1 MSRRRFLAIIMSVFM
16 ILSLLPATVFAETSK
31 ALDGQLKIQGLAAAG
46 TVLSADLKGIK
57 TEGVTEDSV
66 SYEWFRKTPEDEKKE
81 QQGEKPELKQLG
93 KEKTYTIVKDD
104 VDSKIVL
111 TITGLEDKGFSG
123 SLTATTATVTETV
136 EAAEQNQT
144 KTELNTEDMGE
155 NESQDANASEET
167 SEETLEIPEAKEEDE
182 AGSESVDGIPAAT
195 EDTETSQPEQ
205 YEQNTEEEP
214 SLNEYQEELYPEE
227 GNESSEEAE
236 NVENTE
242 DTENAADNEQ
252 TSGDAGSSSVDGIPA
267 ATEDGT
273 YGEGDTIPEDTDEK
287 AYQAEAEV
295 GDGSSDV
302 LNFGNVVPG
311 QEDELAQ
318 YITIKNT
325 GTETLNFVGISPEHF
340 AVQDITEPLEAGQ
353 SVQVWIAPRVG
364 TQPGTYD
371 DTITYQTEEGAEA
384 SFKAQMTITE
394 EAPEDTPT
402 PEPTQI
408 PEDTPTPEPTQVPE
422 DTPTPEPT
430 QVPEDTPTPEPTQVP
445 EDTPTP
451 EPTQVPLES
460 KVRSDMAE
468 ADFGSVVEGYTE
480 APQAKTAT
488 LTNEGNADAVLSDVF
503 SDQGEIRYF
512 DVSLSS
518 QQISANGG
526 TAAFSVRPKNNLSAG
541 TYTESFTITDTTSG
555 QNIVLTAS
563 VTVDT
568 AKHSLGI
575 STDTL
580 DFASAKKGYSGI
592 GGQQVTVTNNG
603 NVTET
608 LIQPTAKYF
617 TVTASS
623 ALTIQPGETAVFTVI
638 PISGLDVNSYQETIK
653 ISSEATET
661 AFDAYFQVLKGTV
674 SLTKI
679 QNPSDISGIAN
690 GTAKDAQKLQLPSV
704 VVIETT
710 GGKAKAKVA
719 WDVQNCSY
727 KVSDTAAQSFTVKGA
742 VTLPD
747 GVDNDN
753 KVELAAYVK
762 VNVEA
767 YTPKKASADDNK
779 ITGIEHNGVY
789 TTQSKISF
797 TAVGAGMDNS
807 SPKKGDI
814 RYIPL
819 NWTVINTNTW
829 DEAPYTACFGLAKS
843 GDYRLKVVFQQ
854 QQYNGE
860 SWKNTDAQD
869 AKQVAFSITKAKVT
883 APGTNVTPTANQK
896 KSVRTNDA
904 TVILPFVIV
913 LLIAVGAI
921 CGIIYYK
928 KKKK

>member
-104 VDSKIVL
+104 MDSKIVL

-123 SLTATTATVTETV
+123 SLTATTATVAETV

-155 NESQDANASEET
+155 NGSQDASA

-214 SLNEYQEELYPEE
+214 SLNEYHEELYPEE

-236 NVENTE
+236 DVENTE

-252 TSGDAGSSSVDGIPA
+252 TSGDAGSSSVEGIPA

-408 PEDTPTPEPTQVPE
+408 PEDTPTPEPTQIPE

-430 QVPEDTPTPEPTQVP
+430 QAPENT
-445 EDTPTP
+445 
-451 EPTQVPLES
+451 PTQVPLES

-623 ALTIQPGETAVFTVI
+623 ALTIQPGETAVFTVT
-638 PISGLDVNSYQETIK
+638 PTSGLDVNSYQETIK

-843 GDYRLKVVFQQ
+843 GDYTLKVVFQQ

-869 AKQVAFSITKAKVT
+869 TKQVAFSIAKAKVT

>member
-31 ALDGQLKIQGLAAAG
+31 ALDGQLKIQGLTAAG

-123 SLTATTATVTETV
+123 SLTATTATVAETV
-136 EAAEQNQT
+136 EAAEQNQA
-144 KTELNTEDMGE
+144 KTELNTEDMWE

-182 AGSESVDGIPAAT
+182 AGSESVEGIPAAT
-195 EDTETSQPEQ
+195 EDTEASQPEQ

-227 GNESSEEAE
+227 SNESSESADD
-236 NVENTE
+236 VENTE

-273 YGEGDTIPEDTDEK
+273 YGEGDSIPEDTDEK

-302 LNFGNVVPG
+302 LKFGNVVPG

-394 EAPEDTPT
+394 ETPEDTPT

-408 PEDTPTPEPTQVPE
+408 PEDTPTPKPTQIPE

-430 QVPEDTPTPEPTQVP
+430 QTPEDTPTPEPTQ
-445 EDTPTP
+445 T
-451 EPTQVPLES
+451 PLES
-460 KVRSDMAE
+460 KVGSDMDE

-518 QQISANGG
+518 QQIAANGG
-526 TAAFSVRPKNNLSAG
+526 TAAFSVRPKNNLTAG
-541 TYTESFTITDTTSG
+541 TYAESFTITDTTSG
-555 QNIVLTAS
+555 QNIVITAS

-575 STDTL
+575 STGTL

-617 TVTASS
+617 TVTAASG
-623 ALTIQPGETAVFTVI
+623 LTIQPGETAVFTVT
-638 PISGLDVNSYQETIK
+638 PASGLGVNSYQETIK

-829 DEAPYTACFGLAKS
+829 DRAPYTACFGLAKS
-843 GDYRLKVVFQQ
+843 GDYTLKVVFQQ

>member
-123 SLTATTATVTETV
+123 SLTATTATVAETV

-155 NESQDANASEET
+155 NGSQDANASEET

-236 NVENTE
+236 DVENTE

-252 TSGDAGSSSVDGIPA
+252 TSGDAGSSSVEGIPA

-408 PEDTPTPEPTQVPE
+408 PEDTPTPEPTQIPE

-430 QVPEDTPTPEPTQVP
+430 QAPENT
-445 EDTPTP
+445 
-451 EPTQVPLES
+451 PTQVPLES

-623 ALTIQPGETAVFTVI
+623 ALTIQPGETAVFTVT
-638 PISGLDVNSYQETIK
+638 PTSGLDVNSYQETIK

-843 GDYRLKVVFQQ
+843 GDYTLKVVFQQ

-869 AKQVAFSITKAKVT
+869 TKQVAFSITKAKVT

>member
-182 AGSESVDGIPAAT
+182 AGSE
-195 EDTETSQPEQ
+195 
-205 YEQNTEEEP
+205 
-214 SLNEYQEELYPEE
+214 
-227 GNESSEEAE
+227 
-236 NVENTE
+236 
-242 DTENAADNEQ
+242 
-252 TSGDAGSSSVDGIPA
+252 SVDGIPA

>member
-123 SLTATTATVTETV
+123 SLTATTATVAETV

-205 YEQNTEEEP
+205 YEQNTE
-214 SLNEYQEELYPEE
+214 
-227 GNESSEEAE
+227 
-236 NVENTE
+236 
-242 DTENAADNEQ
+242 NAADNEQ
-252 TSGDAGSSSVDGIPA
+252 TSGDAGSSSVEGIPA

-273 YGEGDTIPEDTDEK
+273 YGEGDSIPEDTDEK

-311 QEDELAQ
+311 QEDDLAQ

-364 TQPGTYD
+364 TQPGTYE

-384 SFKAQMTITE
+384 SFQAQMTITE
-394 EAPEDTPT
+394 EAPEDTLTPEPTQIPEDTPT

-445 EDTPTP
+445 
-451 EPTQVPLES
+451 LES
-460 KVRSDMAE
+460 KVRSDMVE

-623 ALTIQPGETAVFTVI
+623 ALTIQPGETAVFTVT
-638 PISGLDVNSYQETIK
+638 PTSGLDVNSYQETIK

-753 KVELAAYVK
+753 KVELVAYVK

-767 YTPKKASADDNK
+767 YTPKKASADNNK

-843 GDYRLKVVFQQ
+843 GDYTLKVVFQQ

-869 AKQVAFSITKAKVT
+869 TKQVAFSITKAKVT

>member
-123 SLTATTATVTETV
+123 SLTATTATVAETV
-136 EAAEQNQT
+136 EAAEQNQA
-144 KTELNTEDMGE
+144 KTEPNTEDMGE
-155 NESQDANASEET
+155 NESQDANAAEET
-167 SEETLEIPEAKEEDE
+167 SEETPGIPEAKGEDE
-182 AGSESVDGIPAAT
+182 AGTESVDGIPAAT
-195 EDTETSQPEQ
+195 EDTEASQPEQ

-214 SLNEYQEELYPEE
+214 SLNEYQEELYPDES
-227 GNESSEEAE
+227 NESSEATED
-236 NVENTE
+236 VENTE

-252 TSGDAGSSSVDGIPA
+252 TSGDAGSSSVEGIPA

-287 AYQAEAEV
+287 VYQAEAEV

-394 EAPEDTPT
+394 ETPEDTLTPEPTQVPEDTPT

-408 PEDTPTPEPTQVPE
+408 PEDTPTPEPTQIPE

-430 QVPEDTPTPEPTQVP
+430 QI
-445 EDTPTP
+445 
-451 EPTQVPLES
+451 PLES
-460 KVRSDMAE
+460 KVSSDMDE

-518 QQISANGG
+518 QQIAANGG
-526 TAAFSVRPKNNLSAG
+526 TATFSVRPKNNLTAG

-555 QNIVLTAS
+555 QNIVITAS

-575 STDTL
+575 STGTL

-617 TVTASS
+617 TVTAASG
-623 ALTIQPGETAVFTVI
+623 LTIQPGETAVFTVT
-638 PISGLDVNSYQETIK
+638 PASGLDVNSYQETIK

-710 GGKAKAKVA
+710 GGKAKAKVT

-727 KVSDTAAQSFTVKGA
+727 KVADTAAQSFTVKGA

-767 YTPKKASADDNK
+767 YAPKKASADDNK

-829 DEAPYTACFGLAKS
+829 DRAPYTACFGLAKS
-843 GDYRLKVVFQQ
+843 GDYTLKVVFQQ

-869 AKQVAFSITKAKVT
+869 TKQVAFSITKAKVT

>member
-16 ILSLLPATVFAETSK
+16 ILSLLPTTVFAETSK

-123 SLTATTATVTETV
+123 SLTATTATVAETV

-167 SEETLEIPEAKEEDE
+167 SEETLEIPEAKEADE

-227 GNESSEEAE
+227 SNESSED
-236 NVENTE
+236 VEN
-242 DTENAADNEQ
+242 TENAADNEQ
-252 TSGDAGSSSVDGIPA
+252 TSGDAGSSSVEGIPA

-273 YGEGDTIPEDTDEK
+273 YGEGDSIPEDTDEK

-364 TQPGTYD
+364 TQPGTYE

-384 SFKAQMTITE
+384 SFQAQMTIIE

-408 PEDTPTPEPTQVPE
+408 PEDTPM
-422 DTPTPEPT
+422 PEPT

-580 DFASAKKGYSGI
+580 DFASAKKGYNGI

-623 ALTIQPGETAVFTVI
+623 ALTIQPGETAVFTVT
-638 PISGLDVNSYQETIK
+638 PTSGLDVNSYQETIK

-767 YTPKKASADDNK
+767 YTPKKASADNNK

-843 GDYRLKVVFQQ
+843 GDYTLKVVFQQ

-869 AKQVAFSITKAKVT
+869 TKQVAFSITKAKVT

>member
-123 SLTATTATVTETV
+123 SLTATTATVAETV

-195 EDTETSQPEQ
+195 EDTETSHPEQ

-227 GNESSEEAE
+227 SNESSED
-236 NVENTE
+236 VEN
-242 DTENAADNEQ
+242 TENAADNEQ
-252 TSGDAGSSSVDGIPA
+252 TSGDAGSSSVEGIPA

-273 YGEGDTIPEDTDEK
+273 YGEGDSIPEDTDEK

-311 QEDELAQ
+311 QEDDLAQ

-364 TQPGTYD
+364 TQPGTYE

-384 SFKAQMTITE
+384 SFQAQMTITE
-394 EAPEDTPT
+394 EAPEDTLTPEPTQIPEDTPT

-430 QVPEDTPTPEPTQVP
+430 QVP
-445 EDTPTP
+445 
-451 EPTQVPLES
+451 LES
-460 KVRSDMAE
+460 KVRSDMVE

-623 ALTIQPGETAVFTVI
+623 ALTIQPGETAVFTVT
-638 PISGLDVNSYQETIK
+638 PTSGLDVNSYQETIK

-753 KVELAAYVK
+753 KVELVAYVK

-767 YTPKKASADDNK
+767 YTPKKASADNNK

-843 GDYRLKVVFQQ
+843 GDYTLKVVFQQ

-869 AKQVAFSITKAKVT
+869 TKQVAFSITKAKVT

>member
-123 SLTATTATVTETV
+123 SLTATTATVAETV

-227 GNESSEEAE
+227 SNESSED
-236 NVENTE
+236 V
-242 DTENAADNEQ
+242 ENAADNEQ
-252 TSGDAGSSSVDGIPA
+252 TSGDAGSSSVEGIPA

-273 YGEGDTIPEDTDEK
+273 YGEGDSIPEDTDEK

-364 TQPGTYD
+364 TQSGTYD

-384 SFKAQMTITE
+384 SFQAQMTITE
-394 EAPEDTPT
+394 EGAENTPTQAPENTPT

-408 PEDTPTPEPTQVPE
+408 
-422 DTPTPEPT
+422 
-430 QVPEDTPTPEPTQVP
+430 PEDTPTPEPTQVP

-526 TAAFSVRPKNNLSAG
+526 IAAFSVRPKNNLSAG

-580 DFASAKKGYSGI
+580 DFASAKKGYNGI

-623 ALTIQPGETAVFTVI
+623 ALTIQPGETAVFTVT
-638 PISGLDVNSYQETIK
+638 PTSGLDVNSYQETIK

-747 GVDNDN
+747 RVDNDN

-767 YTPKKASADDNK
+767 YAPKKASADDNK

-843 GDYRLKVVFQQ
+843 GDYTLKVVFQQ

-869 AKQVAFSITKAKVT
+869 TKQVAFSITKAKVT

>member
-123 SLTATTATVTETV
+123 SLTATTATVAETV

-227 GNESSEEAE
+227 GNESSED
-236 NVENTE
+236 VEN
-242 DTENAADNEQ
+242 TENAADNEQ
-252 TSGDAGSSSVDGIPA
+252 TSGDAGSSSVEGIPA

-408 PEDTPTPEPTQVPE
+408 PE

-843 GDYRLKVVFQQ
+843 GDYTLKVVFQQ

-869 AKQVAFSITKAKVT
+869 TKQVAFSITKAKVT

>member
-123 SLTATTATVTETV
+123 SLMATTATVAETV

-236 NVENTE
+236 DVENTE

-252 TSGDAGSSSVDGIPA
+252 TSGDAGSSSVEGIPA

-273 YGEGDTIPEDTDEK
+273 YGEGDTIPEDADEK

-295 GDGSSDV
+295 GDGSTDV

-364 TQPGTYD
+364 TQSGTYD

-384 SFKAQMTITE
+384 SFQAQMTITE
-394 EAPEDTPT
+394 EGAENTPTQAPENTPT

-408 PEDTPTPEPTQVPE
+408 
-422 DTPTPEPT
+422 
-430 QVPEDTPTPEPTQVP
+430 PEDTPTPEPTQVP

-623 ALTIQPGETAVFTVI
+623 ALTIQPGETAVFTVT
-638 PISGLDVNSYQETIK
+638 PTSGLDVNSYQETIK

-719 WDVQNCSY
+719 WDVQNCFY

-767 YTPKKASADDNK
+767 YAPKKASADDNK

-843 GDYRLKVVFQQ
+843 GDYTLKVVFQQ

-869 AKQVAFSITKAKVT
+869 TKQVAFSITKAKVT

>member
-16 ILSLLPATVFAETSK
+16 ILSLLPTTVFAETSK

-123 SLTATTATVTETV
+123 SLTATTATVAETV

-167 SEETLEIPEAKEEDE
+167 SEETLEIPEAKEADE
-182 AGSESVDGIPAAT
+182 AGSE
-195 EDTETSQPEQ
+195 
-205 YEQNTEEEP
+205 
-214 SLNEYQEELYPEE
+214 
-227 GNESSEEAE
+227 
-236 NVENTE
+236 
-242 DTENAADNEQ
+242 
-252 TSGDAGSSSVDGIPA
+252 SVDGIPA

-273 YGEGDTIPEDTDEK
+273 YGEGDSIPEDTDEK

-364 TQPGTYD
+364 TQPGTYE

-384 SFKAQMTITE
+384 SFQAQMTIIE

-408 PEDTPTPEPTQVPE
+408 PEDTPM
-422 DTPTPEPT
+422 PEPT

-580 DFASAKKGYSGI
+580 DFASAKKGYNGI

-623 ALTIQPGETAVFTVI
+623 ALTIQPGETAVFTVT
-638 PISGLDVNSYQETIK
+638 PTSGLDVNSYQETIK

-767 YTPKKASADDNK
+767 YAPKKASADDNK

-843 GDYRLKVVFQQ
+843 GDYTLKVVFQQ

-869 AKQVAFSITKAKVT
+869 TKQVAFSITKAKVT

>member
-445 EDTPTP
+445 
-451 EPTQVPLES
+451 LES

-512 DVSLSS
+512 DVSLTS

-592 GGQQVTVTNNG
+592 VHSIRKCHCSFHCK
-603 NVTET
+603 T
-608 LIQPTAKYF
+608 LCCCIRN
-617 TVTASS
+617 
-623 ALTIQPGETAVFTVI
+623 LI
-638 PISGLDVNSYQETIK
+638 
-653 ISSEATET
+653 
-661 AFDAYFQVLKGTV
+661 GTV
-674 SLTKI
+674 LNIPGNLRLCLS
-679 QNPSDISGIAN
+679 SSG
-690 GTAKDAQKLQLPSV
+690 Q
-704 VVIETT
+704 
-710 GGKAKAKVA
+710 
-719 WDVQNCSY
+719 
-727 KVSDTAAQSFTVKGA
+727 
-742 VTLPD
+742 
-747 GVDNDN
+747 
-753 KVELAAYVK
+753 
-762 VNVEA
+762 
-767 YTPKKASADDNK
+767 
-779 ITGIEHNGVY
+779 
-789 TTQSKISF
+789 
-797 TAVGAGMDNS
+797 
-807 SPKKGDI
+807 
-814 RYIPL
+814 
-819 NWTVINTNTW
+819 
-829 DEAPYTACFGLAKS
+829 
-843 GDYRLKVVFQQ
+843 
-854 QQYNGE
+854 
-860 SWKNTDAQD
+860 
-869 AKQVAFSITKAKVT
+869 
-883 APGTNVTPTANQK
+883 
-896 KSVRTNDA
+896 
-904 TVILPFVIV
+904 
-913 LLIAVGAI
+913 
-921 CGIIYYK
+921 
-928 KKKK
+928 

>member
-81 QQGEKPELKQLG
+81 QQGEKPELKPLG

-123 SLTATTATVTETV
+123 SLTATTATVAETV
-136 EAAEQNQT
+136 EAAEQNQA
-144 KTELNTEDMGE
+144 KTEPNTEDMGE
-155 NESQDANASEET
+155 NESQDANAAEET
-167 SEETLEIPEAKEEDE
+167 SEETPGIPEAKGEDE
-182 AGSESVDGIPAAT
+182 AGTESVDGIPAAT
-195 EDTETSQPEQ
+195 EDTEASQPEQ

-214 SLNEYQEELYPEE
+214 SLNEYQEELYPDES
-227 GNESSEEAE
+227 NESSEATED
-236 NVENTE
+236 VENTE

-252 TSGDAGSSSVDGIPA
+252 TSGDAGSSSVEGIPA

-287 AYQAEAEV
+287 VYQAEAEV

-394 EAPEDTPT
+394 ETPEDTLTPEPTQVPEGTPMPEPTQVPEDTPT

-408 PEDTPTPEPTQVPE
+408 PEDTPTPEPTQI
-422 DTPTPEPT
+422 
-430 QVPEDTPTPEPTQVP
+430 
-445 EDTPTP
+445 
-451 EPTQVPLES
+451 PLES
-460 KVRSDMAE
+460 KVSSDMDE

-512 DVSLSS
+512 DISLSS
-518 QQISANGG
+518 QQIAANGG
-526 TAAFSVRPKNNLSAG
+526 TAAFSVRPKNNLTAG

-555 QNIVLTAS
+555 QNIVITAS

-575 STDTL
+575 STGTL

-617 TVTASS
+617 TVTAASG
-623 ALTIQPGETAVFTVI
+623 LTIQPGETAVFTVT
-638 PISGLDVNSYQETIK
+638 PASGLDVNSYQETIK

-710 GGKAKAKVA
+710 GGKAKAKVT

-727 KVSDTAAQSFTVKGA
+727 KVSDTAAQSFTVKGS

-767 YTPKKASADDNK
+767 YAPKKASADDNK

-829 DEAPYTACFGLAKS
+829 DRAPYTACFGLAKS
-843 GDYRLKVVFQQ
+843 GDYTLKVVFQQ

>member
-123 SLTATTATVTETV
+123 SLTATTATVAETV
-136 EAAEQNQT
+136 EAAEQNQA
-144 KTELNTEDMGE
+144 KTEPNTEDMGE
-155 NESQDANASEET
+155 NESQDANAAEET
-167 SEETLEIPEAKEEDE
+167 SEETPGIPEAKGEDE

-195 EDTETSQPEQ
+195 EDTEASQPEQ

-227 GNESSEEAE
+227 GNESSEATDD
-236 NVENTE
+236 VENTE
-242 DTENAADNEQ
+242 NSADNEQ
-252 TSGDAGSSSVDGIPA
+252 TSGDAGSSSVEGIPA

-394 EAPEDTPT
+394 ETPEDTLTPEPTQVPEGTPTPEPTQVPEDTPT

-408 PEDTPTPEPTQVPE
+408 PEDTPTPEPTQI
-422 DTPTPEPT
+422 
-430 QVPEDTPTPEPTQVP
+430 
-445 EDTPTP
+445 
-451 EPTQVPLES
+451 PLES
-460 KVRSDMAE
+460 KVSSDMDE

-512 DVSLSS
+512 DISLSS
-518 QQISANGG
+518 QQIAANGG
-526 TAAFSVRPKNNLSAG
+526 TAAFSVRPKNNLTAG

-555 QNIVLTAS
+555 QNIVITAS

-575 STDTL
+575 STGTL

-617 TVTASS
+617 TVTAASG
-623 ALTIQPGETAVFTVI
+623 LTIQPGETAVFTVT
-638 PISGLDVNSYQETIK
+638 PASGLDVNSYQETIK

-767 YTPKKASADDNK
+767 YTPRKASADDNK

-829 DEAPYTACFGLAKS
+829 DRAPYTACFGLAKS
-843 GDYRLKVVFQQ
+843 GDYTLKVVFQQ

-913 LLIAVGAI
+913 LLLAVGAI

>member
-31 ALDGQLKIQGLAAAG
+31 ALDGQLKIQGLTAAG

-123 SLTATTATVTETV
+123 SLTATTATVAETV
-136 EAAEQNQT
+136 EAAEQNQA
-144 KTELNTEDMGE
+144 KTELNTEDMWE

-182 AGSESVDGIPAAT
+182 AGSESVEGIPAAT
-195 EDTETSQPEQ
+195 EDTEASQPEQ

-227 GNESSEEAE
+227 SNESSESADD
-236 NVENTE
+236 VENTE

-273 YGEGDTIPEDTDEK
+273 YGEGDSIPEDTDEK

-302 LNFGNVVPG
+302 LKFGNVVPG

-364 TQPGTYD
+364 TQPGTYE

-394 EAPEDTPT
+394 ETPEDTPT

-408 PEDTPTPEPTQVPE
+408 PEDTPTPKPTQIPE

-430 QVPEDTPTPEPTQVP
+430 QTPEDTPTPEPTQ
-445 EDTPTP
+445 T
-451 EPTQVPLES
+451 PLES
-460 KVRSDMAE
+460 KVGSDMDE

-518 QQISANGG
+518 QQIAANGG
-526 TAAFSVRPKNNLSAG
+526 TAAFSVRPKNNLTAG
-541 TYTESFTITDTTSG
+541 TYAESFTITDTTSG
-555 QNIVLTAS
+555 QNIVITAS

-575 STDTL
+575 STGTL

-617 TVTASS
+617 TVTAASG
-623 ALTIQPGETAVFTVI
+623 LTIQPGETAVFTVT
-638 PISGLDVNSYQETIK
+638 PASGLGVNSYQETIK

-829 DEAPYTACFGLAKS
+829 DRAPYTACFGLAKS
-843 GDYRLKVVFQQ
+843 GDYTLKVVFQQ

>member
-408 PEDTPTPEPTQVPE
+408 
-422 DTPTPEPT
+422 
-430 QVPEDTPTPEPTQVP
+430 P

>member
-123 SLTATTATVTETV
+123 SLMATTATVAETV

-236 NVENTE
+236 DVENTE

-252 TSGDAGSSSVDGIPA
+252 TSGDAGSSSVEGIPA

-273 YGEGDTIPEDTDEK
+273 YGEGDTIPEDADEK
-287 AYQAEAEV
+287 AYQAE
-295 GDGSSDV
+295 
-302 LNFGNVVPG
+302 
-311 QEDELAQ
+311 
-318 YITIKNT
+318 
-325 GTETLNFVGISPEHF
+325 
-340 AVQDITEPLEAGQ
+340 
-353 SVQVWIAPRVG
+353 
-364 TQPGTYD
+364 
-371 DTITYQTEEGAEA
+371 EGAEA
-384 SFKAQMTITE
+384 SFQAQMTITE
-394 EAPEDTPT
+394 EGAENTPTQAPENTPT

-408 PEDTPTPEPTQVPE
+408 PEDTPTPEPTQI
-422 DTPTPEPT
+422 
-430 QVPEDTPTPEPTQVP
+430 P

-623 ALTIQPGETAVFTVI
+623 ALTIQPGETAVFTVT
-638 PISGLDVNSYQETIK
+638 PTSGLDVNSYQETIK

-843 GDYRLKVVFQQ
+843 GDYTLKVVFQQ

-869 AKQVAFSITKAKVT
+869 TKQVAFSITKAKVT

-928 KKKK
+928 KKKKKK

>member
-123 SLTATTATVTETV
+123 NLTATTATVAETV

-227 GNESSEEAE
+227 SNESSED
-236 NVENTE
+236 VEN
-242 DTENAADNEQ
+242 TENAADNEQ

-340 AVQDITEPLEAGQ
+340 AVQDITEPLETGQ

-408 PEDTPTPEPTQVPE
+408 PEDTPTPEPTQI
-422 DTPTPEPT
+422 
-430 QVPEDTPTPEPTQVP
+430 PEDTPTPEPTQVP

-603 NVTET
+603 NVTEM

-623 ALTIQPGETAVFTVI
+623 ALTIQPGETAVFTVT
-638 PISGLDVNSYQETIK
+638 PTSGLDVNSYQETIK

-767 YTPKKASADDNK
+767 YAPKKASADDNK

-843 GDYRLKVVFQQ
+843 GDYTLKVVFQQ

-869 AKQVAFSITKAKVT
+869 TKQVAFSITKAKVT

>member
-1 MSRRRFLAIIMSVFM
+1 MSRRRFLAIIMSVLM

-123 SLTATTATVTETV
+123 SLTATTATVAETV
-136 EAAEQNQT
+136 EAAEQNQA
-144 KTELNTEDMGE
+144 KTELNTEDMWE

-182 AGSESVDGIPAAT
+182 AGSESVEGIPAAT
-195 EDTETSQPEQ
+195 EDTEASQPEQ

-214 SLNEYQEELYPEE
+214 SLNEYQEEPYPEE
-227 GNESSEEAE
+227 GNESSEATDD
-236 NVENTE
+236 VENTE
-242 DTENAADNEQ
+242 NSADNEQ

-273 YGEGDTIPEDTDEK
+273 YGEVIPEDTEEK
-287 AYQAEAEV
+287 SCQAEAEV

-394 EAPEDTPT
+394 ETPEDTLTPEPTQVPEDTPTPEPTQVPEDTPT

-430 QVPEDTPTPEPTQVP
+430 QI
-445 EDTPTP
+445 
-451 EPTQVPLES
+451 PLES
-460 KVRSDMAE
+460 KVSSDMDE

-555 QNIVLTAS
+555 QNIVITAS

-575 STDTL
+575 STGTL

-617 TVTASS
+617 TVTAASG
-623 ALTIQPGETAVFTVI
+623 LTIQPGETAVFTVT
-638 PISGLDVNSYQETIK
+638 PASGLDVNSYQETIK

-710 GGKAKAKVA
+710 GGKAKAKVT

-727 KVSDTAAQSFTVKGA
+727 KASDTATQSFTVKGA

-767 YTPKKASADDNK
+767 YAPKKASADDNK

-829 DEAPYTACFGLAKS
+829 DRAPYTACFGLAKS
-843 GDYRLKVVFQQ
+843 GDYTLKVVFQQ

-913 LLIAVGAI
+913 LLLAVGAI

>member
-31 ALDGQLKIQGLAAAG
+31 TLDGQLKIQGLAAAG

-111 TITGLEDKGFSG
+111 TITALEDKGFSG
-123 SLTATTATVTETV
+123 SLTATTATVAETV

-155 NESQDANASEET
+155 NGSQDANASEET

-214 SLNEYQEELYPEE
+214 SLNEYHEELYPEE

-236 NVENTE
+236 DVENTE

-252 TSGDAGSSSVDGIPA
+252 TSGDAGSSSVEGIPA

-408 PEDTPTPEPTQVPE
+408 PEDTPTPEPTQIPE

-430 QVPEDTPTPEPTQVP
+430 QAPENT
-445 EDTPTP
+445 
-451 EPTQVPLES
+451 PTQVPLES

-623 ALTIQPGETAVFTVI
+623 ALTIQPGKTAVFTVT
-638 PISGLDVNSYQETIK
+638 PTSGLDVNSYQETIK

-679 QNPSDISGIAN
+679 QNPLDISGIAN

-767 YTPKKASADDNK
+767 YTHKKASADDNK

-843 GDYRLKVVFQQ
+843 GDYTLKVVFQQ

-869 AKQVAFSITKAKVT
+869 TKQVAFSIAKAKVT

>member
-123 SLTATTATVTETV
+123 SLMATTATVAETV

-236 NVENTE
+236 DVENTE

-252 TSGDAGSSSVDGIPA
+252 TSGDAGSSSVEGIPA

-273 YGEGDTIPEDTDEK
+273 YGEGDTIPEDADEK

-295 GDGSSDV
+295 GDGSTDV

-384 SFKAQMTITE
+384 SFKAQMIITE

-408 PEDTPTPEPTQVPE
+408 
-422 DTPTPEPT
+422 
-430 QVPEDTPTPEPTQVP
+430 PEDTPTPEPTQVP

-623 ALTIQPGETAVFTVI
+623 ALTIQPGETAVFTVT
-638 PISGLDVNSYQETIK
+638 PTSGLDVNSYQETIK

-767 YTPKKASADDNK
+767 YTPKKASADNNK

-843 GDYRLKVVFQQ
+843 GDYTLKVVFQQ

-869 AKQVAFSITKAKVT
+869 TKQVAFSITKAKVT

>member
-31 ALDGQLKIQGLAAAG
+31 TLDGQLKIQGLAAAG

-111 TITGLEDKGFSG
+111 TITALEDKGFSG
-123 SLTATTATVTETV
+123 SLTATTATVAETV

-155 NESQDANASEET
+155 NGSQDANASEET

-214 SLNEYQEELYPEE
+214 SLNEYHEELYPEE

-236 NVENTE
+236 DVENTE

-252 TSGDAGSSSVDGIPA
+252 TSGDAGSSSVEGIPA

-402 PEPTQI
+402 PEPTQA
-408 PEDTPTPEPTQVPE
+408 PENT
-422 DTPTPEPT
+422 
-430 QVPEDTPTPEPTQVP
+430 
-445 EDTPTP
+445 
-451 EPTQVPLES
+451 PTQVPLES

-623 ALTIQPGETAVFTVI
+623 ALTIQPGKTAVFTVT
-638 PISGLDVNSYQETIK
+638 PTSGLDVNSYQETIK

-679 QNPSDISGIAN
+679 QNPLDISGIAN

-843 GDYRLKVVFQQ
+843 GDYTLKVVFQQ

-869 AKQVAFSITKAKVT
+869 TKQVAFSIAKAKVT

>member
-31 ALDGQLKIQGLAAAG
+31 TLDGQLKIQGLAAAG

-111 TITGLEDKGFSG
+111 TITALEDKGFSG
-123 SLTATTATVTETV
+123 SLTATTATVAETV

-155 NESQDANASEET
+155 NGSQDANASEET

-214 SLNEYQEELYPEE
+214 SLNEYHEELYPEE

-236 NVENTE
+236 DVENTE

-252 TSGDAGSSSVDGIPA
+252 TSGDAGSSSVEGIPA

-408 PEDTPTPEPTQVPE
+408 PEDTPTPEPTQIPE

-430 QVPEDTPTPEPTQVP
+430 QAPENT
-445 EDTPTP
+445 
-451 EPTQVPLES
+451 PTQVPLES

-623 ALTIQPGETAVFTVI
+623 ALTIQPGKTAVFTVT
-638 PISGLDVNSYQETIK
+638 PTSGLDVNSYQETIK

-679 QNPSDISGIAN
+679 QNPLDISGIAN

-843 GDYRLKVVFQQ
+843 GDYTLKVVFQQ

-869 AKQVAFSITKAKVT
+869 TKQVAFSIAKAKVT

>member
-16 ILSLLPATVFAETSK
+16 ILSLLPTTVFAETSK

-123 SLTATTATVTETV
+123 SLTATTATVAETV

-167 SEETLEIPEAKEEDE
+167 SEETLEIPEAKEADE

-236 NVENTE
+236 DVEN
-242 DTENAADNEQ
+242 TENAADNEQ
-252 TSGDAGSSSVDGIPA
+252 TSGDAGSSSVEGIPA

-273 YGEGDTIPEDTDEK
+273 YGEGDSIPEDTDEK

-295 GDGSSDV
+295 GDGSTDV

-364 TQPGTYD
+364 TQSGTYD

-384 SFKAQMTITE
+384 SFQAQMTITE
-394 EAPEDTPT
+394 EGAENTPTQAPENTPT

-408 PEDTPTPEPTQVPE
+408 PEDTPTPEPTQI
-422 DTPTPEPT
+422 
-430 QVPEDTPTPEPTQVP
+430 P

-623 ALTIQPGETAVFTVI
+623 ALTIQPGETAVFTVT
-638 PISGLDVNSYQETIK
+638 PTSGLDVNSYQETIK

-719 WDVQNCSY
+719 WDVQNCFY

-767 YTPKKASADDNK
+767 YAPKKASADDNK

-843 GDYRLKVVFQQ
+843 GDYTLKVVFQQ

-869 AKQVAFSITKAKVT
+869 TKQVAFSITKAKVT

>member
-123 SLTATTATVTETV
+123 SLTATTATVAETV

-227 GNESSEEAE
+227 SNESSED
-236 NVENTE
+236 VEN
-242 DTENAADNEQ
+242 TENAADNEQ
-252 TSGDAGSSSVDGIPA
+252 ISGDAGSSSVEGIPA

-273 YGEGDTIPEDTDEK
+273 YGEGDSIPEDTDEK

-364 TQPGTYD
+364 TQPGTYE

-384 SFKAQMTITE
+384 SFQAQMTITE

-408 PEDTPTPEPTQVPE
+408 
-422 DTPTPEPT
+422 
-430 QVPEDTPTPEPTQVP
+430 PEDTPTPEPTQVP

-623 ALTIQPGETAVFTVI
+623 ALTIQPGETAVFTVT
-638 PISGLDVNSYQETIK
+638 PTSGLDVNSYQETIK

-753 KVELAAYVK
+753 KVELVAYVK

-767 YTPKKASADDNK
+767 YTPKKASADNNK

-843 GDYRLKVVFQQ
+843 GDYTLKVVFQQ

-869 AKQVAFSITKAKVT
+869 TKQVAFSITKAKVT

-904 TVILPFVIV
+904 TVILFLRNHSNFNSHWIN
-913 LLIAVGAI
+913 I
-921 CGIIYYK
+921 CKHTIHLTSHKRSIDIIDSIDSCSILSC
-928 KKKK
+928 

>member
-123 SLTATTATVTETV
+123 SLTATTATVAETV

-227 GNESSEEAE
+227 GNESSED
-236 NVENTE
+236 VEN
-242 DTENAADNEQ
+242 TENAADNEQ
-252 TSGDAGSSSVDGIPA
+252 TSGDAGSSSVEGIPA

-273 YGEGDTIPEDTDEK
+273 YGEGDSIPEDTDEK

-311 QEDELAQ
+311 QEDDLAQ

-364 TQPGTYD
+364 TQPGTYE

-384 SFKAQMTITE
+384 SFQAQMTIIE
-394 EAPEDTPT
+394 EA
-402 PEPTQI
+402 
-408 PEDTPTPEPTQVPE
+408 PE

-623 ALTIQPGETAVFTVI
+623 ALTIQPGETAVFTVT
-638 PISGLDVNSYQETIK
+638 PTSGLDVNSYQETIK

-753 KVELAAYVK
+753 KVELVAYVK

-767 YTPKKASADDNK
+767 YTPKKASADNNK

-843 GDYRLKVVFQQ
+843 GDYTLKVVFQQ

-869 AKQVAFSITKAKVT
+869 TKQVAFSITKAKVT